1 MLNLKKNKI
10 IQISLFII
18 GSLILFFTYSDKN
31 LQKSKPIIS
40 IETKSKIEKSQKTQN
55 GDDAFFDI
63 EYSGFDLNGNRY
75 ILKAEEAIN
84 NKDNQDIVIM
94 KFVDAYFY
102 FKDDTFVQVKSD
114 SGIYNNRSLDMKFEG
129 NISAIYNKSKLFAQ
143 KAEYSNSESYLTVY
157 ENVKILDTKGTLIA
171 DKLFFDM
178 KNDTLE
184 ISSLNNNLV
193 NTNLNLKWK
202 KVLGF

>member
-1 MLNLKKNKI
+1 MIKLKRNKI

-18 GSLILFFTYSDKN
+18 GTLILFFTYSDKN

-55 GDDAFFDI
+55 GNDAFFDI

-75 ILKAEEAIN
+75 ILKAKEAIN

-94 KFVDAYFY
+94 KFVNAYFY

-114 SGIYNNRSLDMKFEG
+114 SGVYNNRSLDMKFDG
-129 NISAIYNKSKLFAQ
+129 NITAIYNNSELFAQ
-143 KAEYSNSESYLTVY
+143 KAEYSNSKSYLTVY

-184 ISSLNNNLV
+184 ISSLKNNLI
-193 NTNLNLKWK
+193 NTSLNLK
-202 KVLGF
+202 